1 MFPDGTVWDDL
12 VVSDDEVPSPRV
24 NSTLALDG
32 DGVKMVNGGEVKVRS
47 HDGEDEVESEKAV

>member
-12 VVSDDEVPSPRV
+12 VVGDDEVPAPRM

-32 DGVKMVNGGEVKVRS
+32 DGIKVVGGGEVKVRS
-47 HDGEDEVESEKAV
+47 HDGEDEVSDEETA